1 MKVEKRQAKKDG
13 KGKKRNFKSHESNF
27 EWEQLTHM
35 SSIWWN
41 QNAPKINKTCR
52 IHRMHLFWNGSIY
65 SNPWNDGLRQRL
77 TTHMLVFATSHHLKY
92 NFFFVLAQFI
102 LLRQRRLV
110 LVQYVRG
117 AWTRGKNS
125 NEYME
130 VSSLRLSEQR

>member
-1 MKVEKRQAKKDG
+1 
-13 KGKKRNFKSHESNF
+13 
-27 EWEQLTHM
+27 
-35 SSIWWN
+35 
-41 QNAPKINKTCR
+41 
-52 IHRMHLFWNGSIY
+52 MHLFWNGSIY

-102 LLRQRRLV
+102 SLRQRSV
-110 LVQYVRG
+110 VVQCVRG

>member
-1 MKVEKRQAKKDG
+1 
-13 KGKKRNFKSHESNF
+13 
-27 EWEQLTHM
+27 
-35 SSIWWN
+35 
-41 QNAPKINKTCR
+41 
-52 IHRMHLFWNGSIY
+52 MHLFWNGSIY

-102 LLRQRRLV
+102 SLRQRRVV